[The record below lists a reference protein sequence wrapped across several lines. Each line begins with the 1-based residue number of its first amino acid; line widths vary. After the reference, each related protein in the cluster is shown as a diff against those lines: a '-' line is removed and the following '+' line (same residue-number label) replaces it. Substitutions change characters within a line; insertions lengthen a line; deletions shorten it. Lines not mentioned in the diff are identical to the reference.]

1 MFRLKISATSSTR
14 KVQNY
19 YPKLNMEHHFNLG
32 LDFAQQ
38 LKGNNEAI
46 IINSD
51 TAYKQNNKNSMSDL
65 FYWNNC

>member
-1 MFRLKISATSSTR
+1 
-14 KVQNY
+14 
-19 YPKLNMEHHFNLG
+19 MEHHFNLG

-46 IINSD
+46 IISSD

-65 FYWNNC
+65 FY